1 MEKILKV
8 CNISQGRGYVP
19 GVRIA
24 GKYLND
30 FNFSVDDF
38 VFLDCKKNKIVIKK
52 ANKKSLIKRMAEKNP
67 SLLTFIDMLDLKV

>member
-8 CNISQGRGYVP
+8 CNISQSRGYVP